1 MIGINLFTTLYLY
14 KKLLGSL
21 FFFWEESQDKSSP
34 KVASSATLREKAGAQ
49 ESSPKAASPL
59 QGESLT
65 HRGEAAFE
73 ESERRLLSL
82 T

>member
-49 ESSPKAASPL
+49 RVFAKGCLSPP
-59 QGESLT
+59 G
-65 HRGEAAFE
+65 RVFDP
-73 ESERRLLSL
+73 
-82 T
+82 